1 MTVFHGVAM
10 GLVNLI
16 WIFISSDRILLHVC
30 QVLTVACVSKM
41 TSSGDD
47 VVLLIPHNMATAR
60 AVFSFRMS
68 VLTS

>member
-16 WIFISSDRILLHVC
+16 WIFIFSDRILLHVC
-30 QVLTVACVSKM
+30 QAVTVACMSQM
-41 TSSGDD
+41 TSSGVD
-47 VVLLIPHNMATAR
+47 VVLLIPYNMATAR
-60 AVFSFRMS
+60 AVFSFRMA